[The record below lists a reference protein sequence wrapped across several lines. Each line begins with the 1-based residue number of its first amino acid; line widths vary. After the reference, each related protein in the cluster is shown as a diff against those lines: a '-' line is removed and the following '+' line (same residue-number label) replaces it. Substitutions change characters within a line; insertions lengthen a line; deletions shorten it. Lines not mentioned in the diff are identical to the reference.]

1 MSGFEI
7 DRCGSR
13 VVKTSLLFPEKIEE
27 GAPELPGKGPSLG
40 LWQARE
46 VDRSRSLSVPALAA
60 RLRKVRH
67 TMNMNPTSLKR
78 TVPASRRTAANSLR
92 LIGWS
97 CVAALLLSAPSA
109 LAVEVVDV
117 RVGQHEKYTRVVFEL
132 NDATGYQI
140 ERSENARGKELV
152 ISLDARTQPAEFS
165 FDKGLIEVLSV
176 EQKGNRAV
184 ARIQLRKTGLGLKE
198 MTLADPARL
207 VVDVL
212 ETTSTP
218 TPPVAKAPAVQKKH
232 ASTAQVASV
241 KTPKARPA
249 SSNPKVV
256 TKPTPAV
263 VAASQPAPKVAVVTP
278 AATKLAATSPALPPK
293 SEPEVTKAV
302 VSAPE
307 IPRARRSQKPEIA
320 AAEEP
325 IVSPTEPDAS
335 LEKTEGSSG
344 GSLAWFAAAVGLF
357 LLLGAGIAVQRRRG
371 DPEGHEDFFPDPFEP
386 GAPTEDPVAAVA
398 ETESG
403 PSIDLTTSEADSEH
417 VSDPTEAPVV
427 LDPPIL
433 PELDEWT
440 LVSGDSVDSVDSI
453 GEGVQELP
461 ERREP
466 EPAEAPLYPDLSPM
480 LQEIENRVAMLEGRI
495 DEILAERESGE
506 KQLDAHTEE
515 LRVQRA
521 AIARTQR
528 AVRNLS
534 RPEDAGTSMQ
544 PDAQNPER
552 DEQ

>member
-1 MSGFEI
+1 
-7 DRCGSR
+7 
-13 VVKTSLLFPEKIEE
+13 
-27 GAPELPGKGPSLG
+27 
-40 LWQARE
+40 
-46 VDRSRSLSVPALAA
+46 
-60 RLRKVRH
+60 
-67 TMNMNPTSLKR
+67 MNMNPTSLKR